1 MTGEALKTG
10 RRQANLTQQEAAWRL
25 GLTQAYLSM
34 LERGRRP
41 VTAELAAHATR
52 VFHLLP
58 TSLPLE
64 VHPPPTLDESGFKS

>member
-10 RRQANLTQQEAAWRL
+10 REHASLTQQEAASRL

-41 VTAELAAHATR
+41 GDSGTRYEGNEGIPSSADSLAA
-52 VFHLLP
+52 
-58 TSLPLE
+58 
-64 VHPPPTLDESGFKS
+64 